1 MVRKHRMLNH
11 FGLGDDLVE
20 LLLEYVKERRDDFR
34 RLSLRTVVQ
43 LAQFAKT
50 SPDGWRRMSEAFQMR
65 PR

>member
-1 MVRKHRMLNH
+1 M
-11 FGLGDDLVE
+11 
-20 LLLEYVKERRDDFR
+20 LLEYIKERRDDFR

-50 SPDGWRRMSEAFQMR
+50 SPDGWRRMSEAFQIR